1 MPNTSG
7 NKIFILLP
15 SSLSTFTLLSYSL
28 FCYLYHYSHLSYYLI
43 PYSVTFIIIHLYPII
58 IFLILLPSSSSA
70 FTLISYFLFCYLH
83 NNTPLF
89 YHLYHNYLLLS
100 SILSIQSYFLFYY
113 LRYQSLSFY
122 YLYYLTI
129 LFSSLSIYYI

>member
-83 NNTPLF
+83 NN
-89 YHLYHNYLLLS
+89 YLLLS